1 VEYFSDNTMEA
12 RSLTHPRAGDLKES
26 VTNTTN

>member
-1 VEYFSDNTMEA
+1 MEA